1 MKNLI
6 VGMLTL
12 AILSGCALFSKTATE
27 QQKANQIYLLS
38 KDAANI
44 GTQAALVEKPKLR
57 PQFETAWSNLV
68 VLTAQT
74 NVPLTDLNSLLS
86 TLPVKE
92 LKSQKAQL
100 VIGAATLLF
109 DSTVGSQVDISKA
122 QPYVNAAATGVR
134 DGMGTA
140 LGH

>member
-6 VGMLTL
+6 ASALILTL
-12 AILSGCALFSKTATE
+12 LSGCALFSKMATE

-44 GTQAALVEKPKLR
+44 GTQAALVEKAKLR
-57 PQFETAWSNLV
+57 PQFETAYTNLL

-74 NVPLTDLNSLLS
+74 NVSLTDFSQILS

-109 DSTVGSQVDISKA
+109 DTTVGSQVDISKA